1 MNLHFAGIIVNVS
14 HKETVAVNEADQ
26 AGKTPLMLATGR
38 KHHGI
43 IKYLKT
49 ELNMKTSFSFLPKL
63 DMG

>member
-1 MNLHFAGIIVNVS
+1 MINVS
-14 HKETVAVNEADQ
+14 CQETVAINEADQ

-49 ELNMKTSFSFLPKL
+49 ELNMKTSFSFLPRL